1 MYPELTFEDFKTH
14 GGTASEDEFKSRLVA
29 AKAYLNNLI
38 WPREVVTDLHKA
50 AYINA
55 LVASI
60 NAGEVTEVPIASKRV
75 GNTSVTYSEAAQSQ
89 CPAKDAARNALV
101 GSGLLFKG
109 L

>member
-1 MYPELTFEDFKTH
+1 MYPELTYENFKAH
-14 GGTASEDEFKSRLVA
+14 GGTVSEDDFKSRLVA
-29 AKAYLNNLI
+29 ARAYLNNLI
-38 WPREVVTDLHKA
+38 WPREVVTDKHRT
-50 AYINA
+50 AYIDA

-60 NAGEVTEVPIASKRV
+60 NAGEVSEVPIASKRV
-75 GNTSVTYSEAAQSQ
+75 GNTSVTYSEAVQSQ